1 MTRVLTVVSRLG
13 RRIWFRAGLFTLG
26 ALLLALG
33 AEWLEPML
41 PALQSLDI
49 GQNSVGNLLTIMASS
64 MLAVTTFSLT
74 AMVSAYSSASS
85 VGTPRAT
92 QLLIQDRTS
101 QDALSTFLGS
111 FVFSVVGIAALSTGY
126 YGEAAR
132 TLLFVGTLIV
142 IAVVVIT
149 LLHWIGYLADFGRMA
164 DIIDRVDKAATRAA
178 AAYAEQPALGGLPGV
193 IVPEGARPVVGT
205 DSGFVTLVDTAALQG
220 IAEEHDL
227 TVHVRLCPGSAAHVG
242 EPLAY
247 VEGRVTDDQLDA
259 VRRAFEINAHRTY
272 DQDPRLGL
280 VALAEIAIRALS
292 PAVNDPGTA
301 IEVLGALE
309 RVTLVLLG
317 SDPSGE
323 AQHPRVHVPT
333 ATLADFLDDGFRPIA
348 RDGAGQVE
356 VGMRL
361 QRTLK
366 ALANSATPDDAE
378 TIRTAAE
385 QALARANAA
394 LDDEGDLAAV
404 RAAAG

>member
-1 MTRVLTVVSRLG
+1 MSKSLRH
-13 RRIWFRAGLFTLG
+13 
-26 ALLLALG
+26 
-33 AEWLEPML
+33 
-41 PALQSLDI
+41 PAL
-49 GQNSVGNLLTIMASS
+49 
-64 MLAVTTFSLT
+64 
-74 AMVSAYSSASS
+74 
-85 VGTPRAT
+85 
-92 QLLIQDRTS
+92 
-101 QDALSTFLGS
+101 
-111 FVFSVVGIAALSTGY
+111 
-126 YGEAAR
+126 
-132 TLLFVGTLIV
+132 
-142 IAVVVIT
+142 
-149 LLHWIGYLADFGRMA
+149 
-164 DIIDRVDKAATRAA
+164 
-178 AAYAEQPALGGLPGV
+178 
-193 IVPEGARPVVGT
+193 
-205 DSGFVTLVDTAALQG
+205 
-220 IAEEHDL
+220 
-227 TVHVRLCPGSAAHVG
+227 
-242 EPLAY
+242 
-247 VEGRVTDDQLDA
+247 
-259 VRRAFEINAHRTY
+259 
-272 DQDPRLGL
+272 LGL